1 MSWLP
6 VKPRW
11 QALLWLHIQ
20 HPSAPTQP
28 AAGTPALW
36 HSDQPLLPCPM
47 LLQTKECAVSHPKN
61 GLQHLYIDTLFLY
74 RLFITVTCYVITHL
88 YIN

>member
-61 GLQHLYIDTLFLY
+61 GLQHLYIDTLFFVQAIYNSNL
-74 RLFITVTCYVITHL
+74 LCHNSFVH
-88 YIN
+88 

>member
-36 HSDQPLLPCPM
+36 HSDRLCCLVQCSCRQKSVQLATLKMVCNIYT
-47 LLQTKECAVSHPKN
+47 L
-61 GLQHLYIDTLFLY
+61 TLFFVQAIYSSNL
-74 RLFITVTCYVITHL
+74 LCHNSFVH
-88 YIN
+88 